1 MLSTLLDFSLSWPGM
16 MYDVCRYL
24 LSTYYTPG
32 TVLGSRDTAVN
43 KTGKHP
49 SLQGV
54 GIQYGG
60 GDSEQV
66 DKRATDISVCEN
78 D

>member
-1 MLSTLLDFSLSWPGM
+1 MCSARSWTFPFRGHLFN
-16 MYDVCRYL
+16 RYL

-60 GDSEQV
+60 GDNEQV